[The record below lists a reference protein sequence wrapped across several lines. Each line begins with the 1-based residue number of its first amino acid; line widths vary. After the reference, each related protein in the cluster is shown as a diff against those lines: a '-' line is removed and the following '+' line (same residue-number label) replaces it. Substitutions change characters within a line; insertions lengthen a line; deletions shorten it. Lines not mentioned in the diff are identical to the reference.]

1 MLLPDATRCWGGAF
15 TISVMNFS
23 KRGQASGTSSISAC
37 PLERF
42 AMTAPFEASKLK
54 LERAAEHLQEFD
66 REAIAYLNSKP
77 CAIVVEAFRGLEQ
90 SGEQS
95 WNARIRRPMPTK
107 FSVLIGDFVHNLRTA
122 LDLLVCDLVTINGGS
137 AGDVYFPFCAT
148 AAELPHMIRRR
159 KIHRAGPDVVAYI
172 ESLKPYKG
180 GNVALRAIH
189 DLDLIDKHRALLPTL
204 SGVSLPL
211 GKLFGTNLPDAVGN
225 WQCIIVQDGQ
235 MIIGTADYLKIPLGT
250 ELPARFFLVLDF
262 GPGIGFRPVVK
273 RLHELAREADGI
285 FKALTSLRPGAKF
298 PVVGPQGGG
307 SPATPPNRPVT
318 PPKGGP

>member
-1 MLLPDATRCWGGAF
+1 MLLGAAVRCCGGAF

-23 KRGQASGTSSISAC
+23 KRGHASGTSSISAC

-42 AMTAPFEASKLK
+42 AMIAPFEASKLK

-77 CAIVVEAFRGLEQ
+77 CAIVVEPFPGGLHKHM
-90 SGEQS
+90 GTQS
-95 WNARIRRPMPTK
+95 WNARIRKPMPTK

-122 LDLLVCDLVTINGGS
+122 LDLLVCDLVTITGKS
-137 AGDVYFPFCAT
+137 AADVYFPFCAT
-148 AAELPHMIRRR
+148 AADLPRMIRDR
-159 KIHRAGPDVVAYI
+159 KIQRAGPDVVAYI

-180 GNVALRAIH
+180 GNVALRVIH
-189 DLDLIDKHRALLPTL
+189 DLDLTDKHRALLPVL

-225 WQCIIVQDGQ
+225 WQSLIDHDGQ

-250 ELPARFFLVLDF
+250 ELPARFFLALDF
-262 GPGIGFRPVVK
+262 GPGIGFRPVIEG
-273 RLHELAREADGI
+273 LHELAREADSI
-285 FKALTSLRPGAKF
+285 FKALTSLRPGAVF
-298 PVVGPQGGG
+298 PVVGP
-307 SPATPPNRPVT
+307 AR
-318 PPKGGP
+318 PKGGWP